1 MLPRNAEFD
10 TVIVRGSV
18 RLLGLETGPGSRGHA
33 TAATPP
39 TLIQSRFGVP
49 SRPQA
54 RFWFATRAHLRMVA
68 IYEELNEFPSF
79 VQEVHSQLAPRLER
93 KVGDS
98 LQDKMRKRES
108 LAELFFHECKSG
120 AYNQRNE

>member
-1 MLPRNAEFD
+1 
-10 TVIVRGSV
+10 
-18 RLLGLETGPGSRGHA
+18 
-33 TAATPP
+33 
-39 TLIQSRFGVP
+39 
-49 SRPQA
+49 
-54 RFWFATRAHLRMVA
+54 MVA

-98 LQDKMRKRES
+98 LQDKMRKRKS